1 MASERQTAAE
11 RRIAVLAAAI
21 TEFARSG
28 YAGTSTEA
36 IASRAGISQPYLFRL
51 FGTKKD
57 LFIATYDQVG
67 KRIIDDLSNAAAGLD
82 GEEALAAMGAAYVQ
96 LLQDPELL
104 QVQMHGFAAAT
115 GDADIAA
122 ACRKTFQMLWQVVD
136 ERTDLPE
143 EVVRQFFSSGMMI
156 SVMSAIDLLSVPER
170 WAQSMCPAPE
180 KGPAIAAVAHALR
193 GTRDN
198 PQPKTDVPA

>member
-1 MASERQTAAE
+1 MLS
-11 RRIAVLAAAI
+11 AAI

-36 IASRAGISQPYLFRL
+36 IAARAGISQPYLFRL
-51 FGTKKD
+51 FGTKKG

-67 KRIIDDLSNAAAGLD
+67 ERIIRAFKDAASGLE
-82 GEEALAAMGAAYVQ
+82 GEEALAAMGAAYIH
-96 LLQDPELL
+96 LMQDPHLL

-122 ACRKTFQMLWQVVD
+122 ACRKTFEVLWHLVD
-136 ERTDLPE
+136 ERTNLPA
-143 EVVRQFFSSGMMI
+143 EVIRQFFSSGMMI

-170 WAQSMCPAPE
+170 WAQSMCPESE
-180 KGPAIAAVAHALR
+180 KLAAATHARKARRHGEATAKGSPA
-193 GTRDN
+193 
-198 PQPKTDVPA
+198 